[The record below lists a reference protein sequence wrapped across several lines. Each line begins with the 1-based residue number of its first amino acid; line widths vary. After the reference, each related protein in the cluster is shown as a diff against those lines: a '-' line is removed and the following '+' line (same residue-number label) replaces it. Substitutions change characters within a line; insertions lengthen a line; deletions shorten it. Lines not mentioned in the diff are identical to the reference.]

1 MRLKWETSTNILP
14 QWVADGAHYSYQV
27 TFLPLVQKYQVL
39 KLRQPCGQIVA
50 ETFSLTLEGAS
61 ARAQAWESNG

>member
-1 MRLKWETSTNILP
+1 
-14 QWVADGAHYSYQV
+14 VADGAHYSYQV